1 MPLLNGAFE
10 FPRYVATK
18 MPALR
23 AFLGSFRFVCRIT
36 LCKGHAYRCPQSRRN
51 CLRVGAQPWIK
62 RILLENFPGPPRRIL
77 LTGIQIIEACPKTFG
92 WFEPV
97 FHFRRFRD
105 GGGAPLK
112 TVSMSTKRPA
122 SASAIPC
129 LNDLGIQE
137 SSFSTTNLATCARS
151 AGGNPLNSA
160 MTSCALMLLINH
172 KSSVRAS
179 HNPAFGV

>member
-1 MPLLNGAFE
+1 MPLPYPTDVHRHDAIAFDVKHGAQ
-10 FPRYVATK
+10 VAFNVHRVN
-18 MPALR
+18 R
-23 AFLGSFRFVCRIT
+23 AAIM
-36 LCKGHAYRCPQSRRN
+36 SRKPVN
-51 CLRVGAQPWIK
+51 FVGAQPWIK
-62 RILLENFPGPPRRIL
+62 WILLENVPSPPRRIL
-77 LTGIQIIEACPKTFG
+77 LTGIQIIEACPETFG
-92 WFEPV
+92 GFEPV

-129 LNDLGIQE
+129 LNDFGIQE

-172 KSSVRAS
+172 KSPVRAS
-179 HNPAFGV
+179 HNPVPVSAAYAFN